1 MLVMN
6 TGGKTWPWLSVEI
19 IGFAAASAM
28 LWVLFFLRLSRAPE
42 PLIPLGILRNPI
54 VRCAIV
60 ANSFGWSAV
69 IGLNIYLP
77 LYLQTV
83 MGKTPSESGL
93 HLMVLMVTVNSS
105 ALVGAQVAARMDR
118 YKLYP
123 MATLVICIACISWLA
138 VRVDQISMLEFELVL
153 ALAGIGFGPVAPVSS
168 VALQNAVVMHQL
180 GTAISV
186 MSFTRNLF
194 AAVLVAA
201 LGAVVLHA
209 VGGEVMAGAAS
220 TLAADKDAAIAAF
233 RTLFWMTA
241 GCFVIAFLGLLL
253 MEERPLLT
261 SNDTRMG

>member
-1 MLVMN
+1 M
-6 TGGKTWPWLSVEI
+6 E
-19 IGFAAASAM
+19 
-28 LWVLFFLRLSRAPE
+28 
-42 PLIPLGILRNPI
+42 
-54 VRCAIV
+54 
-60 ANSFGWSAV
+60 
-69 IGLNIYLP
+69 
-77 LYLQTV
+77 
-83 MGKTPSESGL
+83 
-93 HLMVLMVTVNSS
+93 H
-105 ALVGAQVAARMDR
+105 

-123 MATLVICIACISWLA
+123 MVTLVICIACISWLA

-186 MSFTRNLF
+186 MSFARSLF

-209 VGGEVMAGAAS
+209 VGGEVMAGAS

-261 SNDTRMG
+261 SNEARMG